1 MSFHS
6 TTCLQNFGG
15 QCDCGGDGI
24 PKTLRFALCKHDTLL
39 SGCEG
44 CALQRIAQ
52 LEAELAEA
60 RRECEWPRY
69 KRLAEENG
77 NSARAFET
85 ALDAERAAHAR
96 TQATLEA
103 LTDASRSLVTC
114 KDHLSFGLNKSRVL
128 DALAAVGEKE
138 GKR

>member
-15 QCDCGGDGI
+15 QCDCGGYGI
-24 PKTLRFALCKHDTLL
+24 PKMLRFALCKHDTLL

-60 RRECEWPRY
+60 RKASASHEGTCDSVIAI
-69 KRLAEENG
+69 LAE
-77 NSARAFET
+77 
-85 ALDAERAAHAR
+85 ERAAHAR

-103 LTDASRSLVTC
+103 LTDASRALVTC